1 MNIAE
6 FLLPGM
12 PIKESAKKELRK
24 AKKRRVLNVRRQ
36 KTMKDALKNIKKLI
50 LSGKADL
57 SSGKKDEAKKMLSIA
72 YQAIDKAA
80 KRGVIKKNAAARKKS
95 RLMKAI
101 NK

>member
-1 MNIAE
+1 MNMAE

-12 PIKESAKKELRK
+12 PIKESAKKEIRK
-24 AKKRRVLNVRRQ
+24 GKKRRVLNVQRQ
-36 KTMKDALKNIKKLI
+36 KTMRDALKKISKL
-50 LSGKADL
+50 LLA
-57 SSGKKDEAKKMLSIA
+57 GKKDEAKKLLSVA

-95 RLMKAI
+95 RLMKSL